1 MCFVHV
7 NTVFSAKE
15 KNCAA
20 GLHCRVP
27 TVAVETEYWTT
38 DKEYF
43 FAGVY
48 VVSDLPLLCSR

>member
-1 MCFVHV
+1 MKAFVIKNLAKILLYLSEFGLFTCFVHV

-27 TVAVETEYWTT
+27 TVAVETYS
-38 DKEYF
+38 
-43 FAGVY
+43 A
-48 VVSDLPLLCSR
+48 